1 MDTLGTYDNA
11 FTRRCAENGL
21 VAAYMFPGPWS
32 WMNRGAV
39 RVTDLV
45 IDAIADRF
53 GLEEGKYTLVVMGGS
68 MGGYG
73 ALMFSVGTRH
83 KVTACLAHCP
93 CCDPLNSFAVHS
105 GFGLTLTCKGDL
117 EVDGHHSVEDCGI
130 ALGQALAQCVGDK
143 AGIAR
148 FGQAFV
154 PMDEALGFC
163 ALDISGR
170 PYLVFDAPM
179 PQPMCGQYDTCL
191 TVEFT
196 RALAVHA
203 GLTLHLKCEYG
214 ENAHHITEALFK
226 ALARALKQAVAV
238 TGGGVLSAKG
248 VL

>member
-1 MDTLGTYDNA
+1 MRTAEIKRKTKETDIELRLTLEGGERRIDTGIGFFDH
-11 FTRRCAENGL
+11 
-21 VAAYMFPGPWS
+21 M
-32 WMNRGAV
+32 
-39 RVTDLV
+39 
-45 IDAIADRF
+45 
-53 GLEEGKYTLVVMGGS
+53 
-68 MGGYG
+68 
-73 ALMFSVGTRH
+73 
-83 KVTACLAHCP
+83 
-93 CCDPLNSFAVHS
+93 LNSFAVHS
-105 GFGLTLTCKGDL
+105 GFGLTL

-130 ALGQALAQCVGDK
+130 ALGQALSLCLGDK

-179 PQPMCGQYDTCL
+179 PQPMCGRYDTCL
-191 TVEFT
+191 TVEFM
-196 RALAVHA
+196 RALAVNA
-203 GLTLHLKCEYG
+203 GLTLHLKSEYG

-226 ALARALKQAVAV
+226 ALARALKQAVTV